1 MKVQLIAVGS
11 RMPAWVQAGYDEY
24 AKRLPKELAP
34 QMVEIPLGNRGKNA
48 SLQDAKRSEGDSIL
62 QAVPSASTMVAL
74 DVQGK
79 AWSTEQLAEQLA
91 HWRMDGSNLAFVIGG
106 PDGFSPHC
114 LARANAR
121 WSLSNLTLP
130 HPLVRIL
137 FIEQLYRAWT
147 ILQNHPY
154 HK

>member
-1 MKVQLIAVGS
+1 MKVQLIAVGT
-11 RMPAWVQAGYDEY
+11 RMPAWVQSGYEEY
-24 AKRLPKELAP
+24 AKRLPKELTP
-34 QMVEIPLGNRGKNA
+34 NLVEIPLGNRAKNA
-48 SLQDAKRSEGDSIL
+48 ALQDAMRQEGDAIL
-62 QAVPSASTMVAL
+62 QAVPPSYTMVAL

-91 HWRMDGSNLAFVIGG
+91 RWRMEGGNLAFVIGG

-114 LARANAR
+114 LSRANAR

-137 FIEQLYRAWT
+137 LIEQLYRAWS